1 MQVKIKTFYLGL
13 IVSLLVAIVALAS
26 LSITGYFS
34 AVGGSGGKY
43 DDFAKCLSQ
52 KGVTMYG
59 AEWCTHCKN
68 QKAMFGDSFK
78 YVTYVECTTSQA
90 ACSAAGVTGYPTW
103 VINGKAYPGEQS
115 LQSLSTLTGCPLE

>member
-1 MQVKIKTFYLGL
+1 MQVKIKTVYIML
-13 IVSLLVAIVALAS
+13 IITLAVAIVALAG

-34 AVGGSGGKY
+34 LPAGKY
-43 DDFAKCLSQ
+43 DNFAKCLSA

-59 AEWCTHCKN
+59 TEWCSHCKN

-78 YVTYVECTTSQA
+78 FVTYVECTTNQA
-90 ACSAAGVTGYPTW
+90 ACTAAGVTGYPTW

-115 LQSLSTLTGCPLE
+115 LQSLSTMAGCPLE